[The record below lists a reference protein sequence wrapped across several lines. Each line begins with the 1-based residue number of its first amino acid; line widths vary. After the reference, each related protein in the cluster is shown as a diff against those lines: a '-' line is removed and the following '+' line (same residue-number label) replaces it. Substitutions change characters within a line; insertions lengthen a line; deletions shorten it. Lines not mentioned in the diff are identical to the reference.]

1 VRAAA
6 VSLVLAVIG
15 ALSGCSGI
23 ASNNS
28 QDLNLVAGPAIRDVT
43 TSFDNALECL
53 RGRIRP
59 EVIFGVGQIADS
71 TGKESFSEGGTGK
84 FVTQG
89 AGEIVQS
96 ALFRAGVSIVN
107 RRDAGILATE
117 ANWGIRELSSQVPV
131 HFYVSGSINSLDFI
145 PGGGASL
152 TVMGMGVRARQHRI
166 LVALDLA
173 MTDAFTGKVVASVP
187 LQKQI
192 VANEVTAGGDQF
204 FGETLVALEI
214 GGMQREAL
222 HFALRQMLSLAT
234 LELLGQLMDANVFEP
249 CRQMVGL
256 GMDDALL
263 GKRTADPEAVS
274 AVQRRL
280 MAANAPPLAVPVVD
294 ARTVASAE
302 AQSGLQPVPVAAQ
315 AGTETASDGMSREE
329 AMREVLNVIRSNAV
343 LAIREADAALAA
355 ETREEA
361 IRRATTAVTQAN
373 RSMVILRQAAGL
385 GLEGD
390 EGDAAAIVVEQAMTR
405 SRKAAI
411 AAAQHS
417 VDGAAG
423 PPNAVGSGQF
433 RGPEEPAASEG
444 FATSIARQPQS
455 FNRSGR

>member
-1 VRAAA
+1 MRAAA
-6 VSLVLAVIG
+6 ISLFLAMAV
-15 ALSGCSGI
+15 SGCSGI
-23 ASNNS
+23 VSNS
-28 QDLNLVAGPAIRDVT
+28 SRELNLVSGPAIRDVT

-71 TGKESFSEGGTGK
+71 TGKESYSEGGTGK

-107 RRDAGILATE
+107 RRDAGIVATE

-145 PGGGASL
+145 PGGGASF

-192 VANEVTAGGDQF
+192 VANEINAGGDQF

-234 LELLGQLMDANVFEP
+234 LELLGQLMDASVFEP
-249 CRQMVGL
+249 CRQMIGL
-256 GMDDALL
+256 AMDGTTL
-263 GKRTADPEAVS
+263 GTGTADPGAVS

-294 ARTVASAE
+294 ARSAAAAQ

-315 AGTETASDGMSREE
+315 TRTEAAPNGMSRQE
-329 AMREVLNVIRSNAV
+329 AMREVLNVIQSNAV

-373 RSMVILRQAAGL
+373 RSMAILRQAAGL

-411 AAAQHS
+411 EAAMRS
-417 VDGAAG
+417 DDGPAPSPARAD
-423 PPNAVGSGQF
+423 PGQF
-433 RGPEEPAASEG
+433 RSPEDRPDPDDTVTG
-444 FATSIARQPQS
+444 VPGQPQ
-455 FNRSGR
+455 FMNRMGW